1 MEGTSSNAR
10 SERDKDAAVVGH
22 EHYEE
27 DNSSID
33 SDQTQVGVR
42 RIEAISQ
49 TWTKWSLI
57 VAYVG

>member
-1 MEGTSSNAR
+1 MEATSSNAR
-10 SERDKDAAVVGH
+10 TDVDKDAAVVDH
-22 EHYEE
+22 APYE
-27 DNSSID
+27 DDSSIS
-33 SDQTQVGVR
+33 SDQTQDGVK